1 MNLKLMC
8 LFLATS
14 MLTPQSILAA
24 GDNDLDEQELEF
36 LRIINEYRAAN
47 GAPCLTPS
55 PTMNEAATFMSR
67 AMGEQGF
74 FDHNEPPCDDAG
86 DICTGRDPFDRITD
100 FGHTEWTT
108 AAENIAAGNGGAAPT
123 FEQWRTSP
131 GHNENMLDP
140 DFTSIGIGRV
150 YVENSYF
157 GWYWTNNFSNWVDGS
172 GDCSEATEGSGTGD
186 NSSAGSGP
194 DTTPADGS
202 GGGGTDAP
210 DSSSGS
216 DNALESGADDGIEG
230 SCQQTGP
237 ALWMWMLSAV
247 FLLRKSEPQPATVR
261 RRRG

>member
-1 MNLKLMC
+1 MNLKLLC
-8 LFLATS
+8 LLLAAT

-24 GDNDLDEQELEF
+24 GENDLDEQEIEF

-55 PTMNEAATFMSR
+55 PTMNEAATYLSR

-140 DFTSIGIGRV
+140 GFTSIGIGRV

-157 GWYWTNNFSNWVDGS
+157 GWYWTNNFSNWVDGT
-172 GDCSEATEGSGTGD
+172 GDCSEGIDDSGSGDDSSTGPETSPTEGD
-186 NSSAGSGP
+186 N
-194 DTTPADGS
+194 
-202 GGGGTDAP
+202 GGGDASDAGTD
-210 DSSSGS
+210 G
-216 DNALESGADDGIEG
+216 GAVDVNDDGIEG

-237 ALWMWMLSAV
+237 VLWMWLLLGV
-247 FLLRKSEPQPATVR
+247 FLMRRQSHAAWVPVR
-261 RRRG
+261 ID

>member
-1 MNLKLMC
+1 MNLKLLC
-8 LFLATS
+8 LLLAAT

-24 GDNDLDEQELEF
+24 GENDLDEQEIEF

-55 PTMNEAATFMSR
+55 PTMNEAATYLSR

-140 DFTSIGIGRV
+140 GFTSIGIGRV

-157 GWYWTNNFSNWVDGS
+157 GWYWTNNFSNWVDGT
-172 GDCSEATEGSGTGD
+172 GDCSEGMDDSGSGDDSGTGPETSPAEGD
-186 NSSAGSGP
+186 NGDEGSSNA
-194 DTTPADGS
+194 
-202 GGGGTDAP
+202 GTD
-210 DSSSGS
+210 
-216 DNALESGADDGIEG
+216 GAAVDANDDGIEG

-237 ALWMWMLSAV
+237 VLWMWLLLGV
-247 FLLRKSEPQPATVR
+247 FLMRRQAHAAWVPVR
-261 RRRG
+261 ID

>member
-1 MNLKLMC
+1 MNLRLLC
-8 LFLATS
+8 LLLAAW

-24 GDNDLDEQELEF
+24 GDNELDEKEIEF
-36 LRIINEYRAAN
+36 LRIINEYRAAI
-47 GAPCLTPS
+47 GAPCLTAS
-55 PTMNEAATFMSR
+55 PTMNDAADYMSR

-86 DICTGRDPFDRITD
+86 DICTGRDPFDRITA

-140 DFTSIGIGRV
+140 GFTSIGIGRV

-157 GWYWTNNFSNWVDGS
+157 GWYWTNNFSNWVDGT
-172 GDCSEATEGSGTGD
+172 GDCSEATGD
-186 NSSAGSGP
+186 
-194 DTTPADGS
+194 
-202 GGGGTDAP
+202 
-210 DSSSGS
+210 SGS
-216 DNALESGADDGIEG
+216 DNGPDTSPTEGSDSTNDGTDTSDVGDALDGAGEDGIEG

-237 ALWMWMLSAV
+237 TLWMWMLAGV
-247 FLLRKSEPQPATVR
+247 FLLRRRQPVSLKMRAIR
-261 RRRG
+261 LGR

>member
-1 MNLKLMC
+1 MNLKLLC
-8 LFLATS
+8 LLLAAT

-24 GDNDLDEQELEF
+24 GENDLDEQEIEF

-55 PTMNEAATFMSR
+55 PTMNEAATYMSR

-140 DFTSIGIGRV
+140 SFTSIGIGRV

-157 GWYWTNNFSNWVDGS
+157 GWYWTNNFSNWVDGT
-172 GDCSEATEGSGTGD
+172 GDCSEGIDDSGSNSGDDSGNGPATSPTEGNNAGGNSSGDGSNNDASGT
-186 NSSAGSGP
+186 
-194 DTTPADGS
+194 
-202 GGGGTDAP
+202 
-210 DSSSGS
+210 
-216 DNALESGADDGIEG
+216 ADDGIEG

-237 ALWMWMLSAV
+237 VLWMWMLLGV
-247 FLLRKSEPQPATVR
+247 FLLRRPTRAALIPIR
-261 RRRG
+261 IR

>member
-1 MNLKLMC
+1 MNLKLLC
-8 LFLATS
+8 LLLAAT
-14 MLTPQSILAA
+14 MLTPLSILAA
-24 GDNDLDEQELEF
+24 GDNELDEQEIEF

-47 GAPCLTPS
+47 GAPCLTAS
-55 PTMNEAATFMSR
+55 PTMNDAADYMSR

-86 DICTGRDPFDRITD
+86 DICTGRDPFDRITA

-108 AAENIAAGNGGAAPT
+108 AAENIAAGNAAAAPT

-140 DFTSIGIGRV
+140 SFTSIGIGRV

-172 GDCSEATEGSGTGD
+172 DDCASGIEDSDSG
-186 NSSAGSGP
+186 NGP
-194 DTTPADGS
+194 DTSPTE
-202 GGGGTDAP
+202 GTDSDEDTA
-210 DSSSGS
+210 SGDAS
-216 DNALESGADDGIEG
+216 NPSGDGVDDGIEG

-237 ALWMWMLSAV
+237 ALWMWMLAGV
-247 FLLRKSEPQPATVR
+247 FFMR
-261 RRRG
+261 RRQPQRAMLRVKSLGS